1 MFENTTLDWNKI
13 YLSPQLAT
21 IDTTLRSFQYKI
33 FNNAL
38 FLNRKLCAFGITNTA
53 LCPFCQTLE
62 ETPLHIF
69 FDCVNVKCLSEKLR
83 MKFQNDFTVFCRHLH
98 HRLLFLNCI
107 MKQMTII
114 IFWVISY
121 WFLNIIFIYQEKNE
135 H

>member
-53 LCPFCQTLE
+53 LCSFCQTLE

-69 FDCVNVKCLSEKLR
+69 FDSVHVKCLSEKLR

>member
-53 LCPFCQTLE
+53 LCSFCQTLE

-69 FDCVNVKCLSEKLR
+69 FDCVHVKCLSEKLR